1 MKRFIL
7 AVGLCGVVST
17 LCLAEQNQK
26 IQTTWQYASNNQN
39 IFAVAVS
46 PDVPEGISPY
56 FTAESLK
63 ELLPDLW
70 PAKILAAWCEG
81 QWKQTGVVVLENK
94 DIIFWHSC
102 QKNLVVFEGRHL
114 GSYGFKLGER
124 TGIPQPDANML
135 PTE

>member
-1 MKRFIL
+1 MKRLIL
-7 AVGLCGVVST
+7 AVGLCGVAST

-26 IQTTWQYASNNQN
+26 HLTTWQYASNNQN

-70 PAKILAAWCEG
+70 PAKIRAAWCEG
-81 QWKQTGVVVLENK
+81 QWKQTGVIVLENK

-102 QKNLVVFEGRHL
+102 TKNLVAFEGKYR
-114 GSYGFKLGER
+114 GWYGFKRGER

-135 PTE
+135 STE